1 MNIASI
7 LKKQI
12 NKEQIY
18 KNIVKSSHKNDIIKL
33 GLPFGIIILGVTLY
47 LLKKKGMKENDW
59 KTST

>member
-33 GLPFGIIILGVTLY
+33 GLPFGIIILGVILY
-47 LLKKKGMKENDW
+47 LLKKKGMKEND
-59 KTST
+59 